1 MKKKYRLKKWVK
13 VTLKAICVI
22 SALAISILILVK
34 GVADYG
40 ELAEKC
46 DQNRGYTCTHYDIR
60 QFSLGK

>member
-1 MKKKYRLKKWVK
+1 MNLSSKSIKKIKGETIMKRRF
-13 VTLKAICVI
+13 TLMELLVV
-22 SALAISILILVK
+22 ILVK

-46 DQNRGYTCTHYDIR
+46 DQDRGYTCTHYDIR